1 MEETIASG
9 DLLVTT
15 KKNLLAYLETLDVK
29 YLTENAVYRNL
40 ATGQVHQG
48 RTEISAMLHYV
59 YHVAFDA
66 RIEKS
71 NFIITESKALMEGFF
86 KGKHIGE
93 FNGIPATNKAV
104 NVPIS
109 VSYDLE
115 NGLIREA
122 RIYMLTDIM
131 EQQLGVSAQTISQ
144 KQKTTY
150 LIRDIF
156 HLKFGRF
163 REAKMLLEKAS
174 ENKLMPAAKQMRVL
188 SDFTGDSYRLIFE
201 EGFDSLT
208 DYELS
213 LSSSMNTEEWQKWYE
228 LFKPNVERSH
238 REILKQVM

>member
-1 MEETIASG
+1 
-9 DLLVTT
+9 
-15 KKNLLAYLETLDVK
+15 
-29 YLTENAVYRNL
+29 
-40 ATGQVHQG
+40 
-48 RTEISAMLHYV
+48 
-59 YHVAFDA
+59 
-66 RIEKS
+66 
-71 NFIITESKALMEGFF
+71 
-86 KGKHIGE
+86 
-93 FNGIPATNKAV
+93 V